1 MELKGIIYL
10 DNSAT
15 TRAFEE
21 TVAAVGKYM
30 REEYYNASAL
40 YGNAVA
46 VDEAITGARKRLVSA
61 LRGNGSIVYTSG
73 GTESNNIAILGA
85 LTAMR
90 PGKKR
95 IVTTEIEHPS
105 VLAVFNELRD
115 RGNEVIYL
123 RPCKDGSIDPQQVEE
138 ALTEDTALV
147 SIMHVNNETGA
158 VQDLPEIGKA
168 IRKKSP
174 TALFHSD
181 GVQSFLKVPVFAES
195 AGIDLYSISAHK
207 FHGPKGIGALY
218 IKKGVKLDAI
228 HFGGGQEGGLRPG
241 TYNSPGVM
249 GLDAALKKYMTNQE
263 DYLYTMRQCKE
274 AMASAF
280 KMKMEGAFI
289 NGPKAT
295 SGSPH
300 ILNVSFI
307 GVPGQVLLQALE
319 EQGIIIGTGS
329 ACSSKKGKESKVLAA
344 MGLPKERT
352 ESAIRI
358 SLSPEIT
365 LEQAKFAASVML
377 DTVKKLRYWRKKDE

>member
-1 MELKGIIYL
+1 MKGIIYL

-15 TRAFEE
+15 TRAFDE
-21 TVAAVGKYM
+21 TVDAVAKYM
-30 REEYYNASAL
+30 RDEFYNASAL

-46 VDEAITGARKRLVSA
+46 VDEAITAARKRLITA

-85 LTAMR
+85 LAAMR

-105 VLAVFNELRD
+105 VLAVFNELRA
-115 RGNEVIYL
+115 RGNDVVYL
-123 RPCKDGSIDPQQVEE
+123 RPCQDGSIDTRQVEE
-138 ALTEDTALV
+138 AVSDDTALV

-168 IRKKSP
+168 IRKKAP
-174 TALFHSD
+174 AAIFHSD
-181 GVQSFLKVPVFAES
+181 GVQAFLKVPVFAEAS
-195 AGIDLYSISAHK
+195 GIDLYTISAHK

-218 IKKGVKLDAI
+218 IKKGIKLDAI

-249 GLDAALKKYMTNQE
+249 GLDAALRKYMSNQE

-274 AMASAF
+274 TMAAAF
-280 KMKMEGAFI
+280 KMKMEGAYI

-295 SGSPH
+295 GGSPH
-300 ILNVSFI
+300 ILNVSFT

-344 MGLPKERT
+344 MGLPRERT

-358 SLSPEIT
+358 SLSPEVT
-365 LEQAKFAASVML
+365 LEQAKFAASVIM
-377 DTVKKLRYWRKKDE
+377 DSVKKLRYWRKKDE